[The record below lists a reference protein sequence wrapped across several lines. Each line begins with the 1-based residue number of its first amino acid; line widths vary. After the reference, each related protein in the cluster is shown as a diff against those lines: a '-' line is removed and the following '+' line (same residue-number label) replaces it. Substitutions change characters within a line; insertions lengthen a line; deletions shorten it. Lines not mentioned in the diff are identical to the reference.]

1 MASSANLHNAAQR
14 MRYGSLVSLAAVLFA
29 LGAWKLGALVLIW
42 PALSFGLVALGYF
55 GLGAWMLG
63 KQRDGTRKAWG
74 YVLAGPFIVFMHA
87 LRFALTKAR
96 WREDPWNEVVDG
108 IYVGRLVPL
117 GELPSDVQTVVDL
130 TSEHLEDPAIREA
143 KTYVCLPTL
152 DGSAPGHDE
161 LVDLLRQREEWPGAI
176 YVHCAAGHGR
186 SALVAACLVVL
197 GGLSESIDEAMTLMK
212 QKRPKVHLV
221 PHQRGA
227 AIRAAKT
234 VRAESA

>member
-1 MASSANLHNAAQR
+1 MVIFTNPHNAGG
-14 MRYGSLVSLAAVLFA
+14 MRYGSLVSLAAALFGLA
-29 LGAWKLGALVLIW
+29 AWKLSAWALLW

-63 KQRDGTRKAWG
+63 KQKDGTREPWG
-74 YVLAGPFIVFMHA
+74 YLLGGPFILFMHG
-87 LRFALTKAR
+87 LRAGLNKLR

-117 GELPSDVQTVVDL
+117 AQLPSDVGTVVDL
-130 TSEHLEDPAIREA
+130 TSEHLPDRALVKA

-152 DGSAPGHDE
+152 DGSAPAHDE
-161 LVDLLRQREEWPGAI
+161 LVELLRHRDEWPGKV

-197 GGLSESIDEAMTLMK
+197 GGFADSVDEAMTRMK
-212 QKRPKVHLV
+212 KKRSKVHLV
-221 PHQRGA
+221 PQQRNTA
-227 AIRAAKT
+227 VRAIEAIRVEHA
-234 VRAESA
+234 